1 MIKTVLVP
9 GAPWPK
15 KDAKV
20 FERRQQRP
28 ETDLN
33 FEAWVQRQ
41 KQVVNYD
48 FLKGNNVIRKH

>member
-15 KDAKV
+15 KDTKIIKRKKPA
-20 FERRQQRP
+20 

-33 FEAWVQRQ
+33 FEAWVQ
-41 KQVVNYD
+41 KQRENIFLD
-48 FLKGNNVIRKH
+48 FTKGKNVIRKS